1 MGPRT
6 SDGKKKPRDRKRAH
20 GEPDGDAPSGEA
32 VAPATESAAAHQGDT
47 AAGERDHMLAG
58 SAGGSTLVAKSEA
71 THTDEGPGS
80 ATAQPEDAA
89 ADDSSTQD
97 ATTHD
102 GPMPVSTATEDE
114 PAEPDGPVAPAY
126 RNRFANLASPEAGWA
141 VPGVTGLDAGSGFSG
156 ESGDSESGGESGG
169 ADTDSAG
176 DDDTVADDRG
186 FGVSRATA
194 DPDRFLGYDAVV
206 LLAEFDQLN
215 ERLATVVGCADA
227 HACRRLVERL
237 TPTVRKLEAMVGQA
251 AGKTATGGGTDSC
264 RHATPRVWLA
274 YETRVTPT
282 VAGSMLADQEF
293 LDRQPEIN
301 TARAAGELSWQH
313 ITAFRTVLSA
323 KPWREAPFAQV
334 VDHFVTVAQCSDPTE
349 LRKALTTWAEAL
361 DDEVAPDRPDRAYA
375 DRALHLRQ
383 VGEIWD
389 IRGTLPKLEGATL
402 AGVLDEVIAAAR
414 RAGCTCGQDPCS
426 CPDDATPRAT
436 KRADA
441 LTALAGWATAH
452 RTCLADDPL
461 LSAGGAQRSRPM
473 IIVPLDRLAPHQIPA
488 TLREQL
494 TANPVGAR
502 SGSGPHTCGPTS
514 GSIGGGPHSGGQ
526 VHNNGSGGT
535 SCGCGDSD
543 FDSDTTHPHPHIDGS
558 PTEGSHTGSSDSNG
572 ADSDS
577 PPTAGR
583 DPHHPNGVAPPVIG
597 GAARLTARELNEGL
611 NALGVSAVRWYAGSE
626 SGTLN
631 RRDTEVE
638 LCDATVARII
648 TDPQGYPLDVGHET
662 RLINPGLRAALI
674 ARDGGCI
681 VAGCTIPASWSDAH
695 HVIPWSTDGET
706 SLQNLALCCRRH
718 HRAIHAG
725 HWTITFTNGIPNAHP
740 S

>member
-20 GEPDGDAPSGEA
+20 GEPDGDAPGGEA
-32 VAPATESAAAHQGDT
+32 VAPAIDGFAADQGDT
-47 AAGERDHMLAG
+47 AAGG
-58 SAGGSTLVAKSEA
+58 
-71 THTDEGPGS
+71 
-80 ATAQPEDAA
+80 
-89 ADDSSTQD
+89 SSTQD
-97 ATTHD
+97 GTTGD
-102 GPMPVSTATEDE
+102 ESVPVSTTTEDE
-114 PAEPDGPVAPAY
+114 PDEPVY
-126 RNRFANLASPEAGWA
+126 RRRFANLASPEAGWA
-141 VPGVTGLDAGSGFSG
+141 VPGVTGLDTG
-156 ESGDSESGGESGG
+156 GDVVDGG
-169 ADTDSAG
+169 AG
-176 DDDTVADDRG
+176 VDDRG
-186 FGVSRATA
+186 FGVSRASA
-194 DPDRFLGYDAVV
+194 DPDRFLGYDAVA
-206 LLAEFDQLN
+206 LLAEFDELN
-215 ERLATVVGCADA
+215 ARLATVVGCADA

-237 TPTVRKLEAMVGQA
+237 TPTVRRLEALVGQA
-251 AGKTATGGGTDSC
+251 AGKAATGGGTDSC

-274 YETRVTPT
+274 YETRVTQT

-293 LDRQPEIN
+293 LGRQPEIA

-313 ITAFRTVLSA
+313 ITAFRTVVTA

-334 VDHFVTVAQCSDPTE
+334 VDHFVTVALCSDPTE
-349 LRKALTTWAEAL
+349 LRRALNSWAEAT

-473 IIVPLDRLAPHQIPA
+473 IIVPLDRLTPHQTPA

-494 TANPVGAR
+494 NTYVQD
-502 SGSGPHTCGPTS
+502 SGHGT
-514 GSIGGGPHSGGQ
+514 
-526 VHNNGSGGT
+526 NGSGRYRTGGGAGPGPNRGRQIHDHET
-535 SCGCGDSD
+535 VMGGRG
-543 FDSDTTHPHPHIDGS
+543 GS
-558 PTEGSHTGSSDSNG
+558 GEPATG
-572 ADSDS
+572 S
-577 PPTAGR
+577 PPTTGR
-583 DPHHPNGVAPPVIG
+583 DPDDPSAVAPPGNAGETV
-597 GAARLTARELNEGL
+597 RLTARELNEGL
-611 NALGVSAVRWYAGSE
+611 TQLGVSAVRWYAGSE

-648 TDPQGYPLDVGHET
+648 TDPDGYPLDVGHET

-674 ARDGGCI
+674 TRDGGC
-681 VAGCTIPASWSDAH
+681 VVEGCTIPASWSDAH
-695 HVIPWSTDGET
+695 HVIPWSAGGET
-706 SLQNLALCCRRH
+706 ALSNLALTCRRH
-718 HRAIHAG
+718 HRGIHACI
-725 HWTITFTNGIPNAHP
+725 WTITYTNGVPYAHP
-740 S
+740 SYPTPA

>member
-1 MGPRT
+1 MGPRS
-6 SDGKKKPRDRKRAH
+6 SDGNKKPRGRKRAH
-20 GEPDGDAPSGEA
+20 GEPDGGTPAGAVADDTMRVSAEDANVVDDSGEPDGLTTNT
-32 VAPATESAAAHQGDT
+32 PAS
-47 AAGERDHMLAG
+47 
-58 SAGGSTLVAKSEA
+58 
-71 THTDEGPGS
+71 DEP
-80 ATAQPEDAA
+80 AQAE
-89 ADDSSTQD
+89 
-97 ATTHD
+97 
-102 GPMPVSTATEDE
+102 PVE
-114 PAEPDGPVAPAY
+114 PAEPVY
-126 RNRFANLASPEAGWA
+126 RRRFANLASPEAGWA
-141 VPGVTGLDAGSGFSG
+141 VPGVTGLDASS
-156 ESGDSESGGESGG
+156 ESGG
-169 ADTDSAG
+169 ADADAA
-176 DDDTVADDRG
+176 DDDTGADDRG

-194 DPDRFLGYDAVV
+194 DPDRFLGCDAVA
-206 LLAEFDQLN
+206 LLQEFDQLN
-215 ERLATVVGCADA
+215 ARLATVVGCADA

-237 TPTVRKLEAMVGQA
+237 TPTVRQLEALVGQA
-251 AGKTATGGGTDSC
+251 AGKAATGGGVDSC

-282 VAGSMLADQEF
+282 VAGSMLADQQF

-301 TARAAGELSWQH
+301 AARAAGELSWQH

-452 RTCLADDPL
+452 RTCLADDSL

-473 IIVPLDRLAPHQIPA
+473 IIVPLDRLAPHQTPA
-488 TLREQL
+488 SLREQL
-494 TANPVGAR
+494 NAYIR
-502 SGSGPHTCGPTS
+502 DSGHGT
-514 GSIGGGPHSGGQ
+514 
-526 VHNNGSGGT
+526 NGSGRYHTGGGT
-535 SCGCGDSD
+535 NASDGGGVDPRLHSGRHVNPDGSTTGCGCSGTPADSA
-543 FDSDTTHPHPHIDGS
+543 SPHPHDDGA
-558 PTEGSHTGSSDSNG
+558 HTDGRHAGGRDPSG
-572 ADSDS
+572 
-577 PPTAGR
+577 PPVAGR
-583 DPHHPNGVAPPVIG
+583 DPDDSNAVAPPGNAGETV
-597 GAARLTARELNEGL
+597 RLTARELNEGL
-611 NALGVSAVRWYAGSE
+611 THLGVSAVRWYAGSE

-648 TDPQGYPLDVGHET
+648 TDPDGYPLDVGHET

-674 ARDGGCI
+674 TRDGGC
-681 VAGCTIPASWSDAH
+681 VVEGCTIPASWCDAH
-695 HVIPWSTDGET
+695 HVIHWGAGGET
-706 SLQNLALCCRRH
+706 TLSNLALTCRRH

-725 HWTITFTNGIPNAHP
+725 HWEITFTNGIPTAHP
-740 S
+740 T

>member
-1 MGPRT
+1 MGPRS
-6 SDGKKKPRDRKRAH
+6 SDGKKKPRGRKRAH
-20 GEPDGDAPSGEA
+20 GEHDGDAPSGEA
-32 VAPATESAAAHQGDT
+32 VAPAIAGAAADQGDT
-47 AAGERDHMLAG
+47 AADG
-58 SAGGSTLVAKSEA
+58 
-71 THTDEGPGS
+71 
-80 ATAQPEDAA
+80 
-89 ADDSSTQD
+89 SSTQD
-97 ATTHD
+97 GTT
-102 GPMPVSTATEDE
+102 GEESVPVSATTEDE
-114 PAEPDGPVAPAY
+114 PTEPVY
-126 RNRFANLASPEAGWA
+126 RRRFANLASPEAGWA
-141 VPGVTGLDAGSGFSG
+141 VPGVTGFDAGSN
-156 ESGDSESGGESGG
+156 EGDE
-169 ADTDSAG
+169 
-176 DDDTVADDRG
+176 ADDSSVVDDPG

-194 DPDRFLGYDAVV
+194 DPDRFLGYDAVA
-206 LLAEFDQLN
+206 LLQEFDQLN
-215 ERLATVVGCADA
+215 ERLAGVVGCADA
-227 HACRRLVERL
+227 HAARRLVERL
-237 TPTVRKLEAMVGQA
+237 TPTVRRLEALVGQA
-251 AGKTATGGGTDSC
+251 AGKAATGGGTDSC

-282 VAGSMLADQEF
+282 VAGSMLADQDF

-301 TARAAGELSWQH
+301 AARAAGELSWQH

-334 VDHFVTVAQCSDPTE
+334 VEHFVTVAQCSDPTE

-361 DDEVAPDRPDRAYA
+361 DDEVAPDRPDRAYS

-414 RAGCTCGQDPCS
+414 RAGCTCGQVPCS
-426 CPDDATPRAT
+426 CPDDSTPRAT

-473 IIVPLDRLAPHQIPA
+473 IIVPLDRLAPHQIP
-488 TLREQL
+488 TSLREQL
-494 TANPVGAR
+494 ATGPVGNSNRNGSGHTGRYLADGGNPNG
-502 SGSGPHTCGPTS
+502 GSGPHTCGPTS
-514 GSIGGGPHSGGQ
+514 GSIGGA
-526 VHNNGSGGT
+526 V
-535 SCGCGDSD
+535 
-543 FDSDTTHPHPHIDGS
+543 
-558 PTEGSHTGSSDSNG
+558 
-572 ADSDS
+572 
-577 PPTAGR
+577 
-583 DPHHPNGVAPPVIG
+583 
-597 GAARLTARELNEGL
+597 RLTARELNVGL
-611 NALGVSAVRWYAGSE
+611 NGLGVSAVRWYAGSV

-648 TDPQGYPLDVGHET
+648 TDPDGYPLDVGHET

-674 ARDGGCI
+674 ARDGGC
-681 VAGCTIPASWSDAH
+681 VVSGCTIPASWSDAH
-695 HVIPWSTDGET
+695 HVIPWSTGGET
-706 SLQNLALCCRRH
+706 VLSNLALTCRRH

-725 HWTITFTNGIPNAHP
+725 AWKITFTNGIPHAHP

>member
-1 MGPRT
+1 MIDVMGRVSTTNILRGGVISMGPRT
-6 SDGKKKPRDRKRAH
+6 SDGKKKPRGRKRAH
-20 GEPDGDAPSGEA
+20 GEPAGDVVDAAVDLVTDSSG
-32 VAPATESAAAHQGDT
+32 
-47 AAGERDHMLAG
+47 
-58 SAGGSTLVAKSEA
+58 
-71 THTDEGPGS
+71 TD
-80 ATAQPEDAA
+80 DAMEVPA
-89 ADDSSTQD
+89 ADDANATDD
-97 ATTHD
+97 AD
-102 GPMPVSTATEDE
+102 DPDELIAEAPTEDE
-114 PAEPDGPVAPAY
+114 PVQAALTEPVY

-141 VPGVTGLDAGSGFSG
+141 VPGVTGLDAGSDSDG
-156 ESGDSESGGESGG
+156 SESRDDSDG
-169 ADTDSAG
+169 TDSAAG
-176 DDDTVADDRG
+176 GTGAGAEVGADDDCGR
-186 FGVSRATA
+186 FGVSRAGA
-194 DPDRFLGYDAVV
+194 DPDRFLGCDAVA
-206 LLAEFDQLN
+206 LLQEFDELN
-215 ERLATVVGCADA
+215 ERLAGVVRCSDA

-237 TPTVRKLEAMVGQA
+237 TPTVRKLEALVGQA

-264 RHATPRVWLA
+264 RHSTPRAWLA

-282 VAGSMLADQEF
+282 VAGSMLADQDF
-293 LDRQPEIN
+293 LNRQPEIN
-301 TARAAGELSWQH
+301 SARAAGELSWQH

-334 VDHFVTVAQCSDPTE
+334 VEHFVTVAQCSDPTE
-349 LRKALTTWAEAL
+349 LRKALNSWAEAT

-452 RTCLADDPL
+452 RTCLTDDPL

-473 IIVPLDRLAPHQIPA
+473 IIVPLDRLTPHQIPA
-488 TLREQL
+488 SLREHH
-494 TANPVGAR
+494 TANPPGNS
-502 SGSGPHTCGPTS
+502 SGSGLYRTGRDLAGGGNTDASSGPHTCG
-514 GSIGGGPHSGGQ
+514 
-526 VHNNGSGGT
+526 
-535 SCGCGDSD
+535 
-543 FDSDTTHPHPHIDGS
+543 
-558 PTEGSHTGSSDSNG
+558 SHTGGPDPSAPPG
-572 ADSDS
+572 ADQ
-577 PPTAGR
+577 
-583 DPHHPNGVAPPVIG
+583 

-611 NALGVSAVRWYAGSE
+611 TALGVSAVRWYAGSE

-648 TDPQGYPLDVGHET
+648 TDPDGYPLDVGHET

-674 ARDGGCI
+674 TRDGGCLI
-681 VAGCTIPASWSDAH
+681 PGCTIPASWSDAH
-695 HVIPWSTDGET
+695 HVIPWSAGGET
-706 SLQNLALCCRRH
+706 SLQNLALACRRH

-725 HWTITFTNGIPNAHP
+725 LWEIAFTNGIPNAHP

>member
-6 SDGKKKPRDRKRAH
+6 SDGKKKPRGRKRAH

-32 VAPATESAAAHQGDT
+32 VAPAIEGVTADQGDSV
-47 AAGERDHMLAG
+47 ADNPSDPDE
-58 SAGGSTLVAKSEA
+58 LVTNTPAS
-71 THTDEGPGS
+71 
-80 ATAQPEDAA
+80 
-89 ADDSSTQD
+89 
-97 ATTHD
+97 
-102 GPMPVSTATEDE
+102 DE
-114 PAEPDGPVAPAY
+114 PAQGEPVELDEPAAPVY
-126 RNRFANLASPEAGWA
+126 RRQFVSLASPEAGWA
-141 VPGVTGLDAGSGFSG
+141 VPGVTGLDAGS
-156 ESGDSESGGESGG
+156 ESGG
-169 ADTDSAG
+169 ADAA
-176 DDDTVADDRG
+176 DDDTGADDRG
-186 FGVSRATA
+186 FGVSRAGA
-194 DPDRFLGYDAVV
+194 DPDRFLGFDAVA
-206 LLAEFDQLN
+206 LLQEFDELN

-237 TPTVRKLEAMVGQA
+237 TPTVRQLEALVGQA
-251 AGKTATGGGTDSC
+251 AGKTARGGGTDSC
-264 RHATPRVWLA
+264 RHSTPRVWLA

-301 TARAAGELSWQH
+301 AARDAGDLSWQH

-349 LRKALTTWAEAL
+349 LRKALNSWAEAT

-452 RTCLADDPL
+452 RTCLTDDPL

-473 IIVPLDRLAPHQIPA
+473 IIVPLDRLTPHQIP
-488 TLREQL
+488 TSLRNHLNAYVQD
-494 TANPVGAR
+494 
-502 SGSGPHTCGPTS
+502 SGNGTNGTDRYRTGGGNTNASSGPHTG
-514 GSIGGGPHSGGQ
+514 
-526 VHNNGSGGT
+526 
-535 SCGCGDSD
+535 
-543 FDSDTTHPHPHIDGS
+543 
-558 PTEGSHTGSSDSNG
+558 GSHTGG
-572 ADSDS
+572 
-577 PPTAGR
+577 P
-583 DPHHPNGVAPPVIG
+583 DPSAPPGAG
-597 GAARLTARELNEGL
+597 GETVRLTARELNEGL
-611 NALGVSAVRWYAGSE
+611 TQLGVSAVRWYAGSE

-648 TDPQGYPLDVGHET
+648 TDPDGYPLDVGHET

-674 ARDGGCI
+674 ARDGGC
-681 VAGCTIPASWSDAH
+681 VVSGCTIPASWSDAH
-695 HVIPWSTDGET
+695 HVIPWSTGGET
-706 SLQNLALCCRRH
+706 SMQNLALTCRRH
-718 HRAIHAG
+718 HRAIHTG
-725 HWTITFTNGIPNAHP
+725 LWKITYTNGIPNAHP
-740 S
+740 T

>member
-6 SDGKKKPRDRKRAH
+6 SDGKKKPRGSKRAH
-20 GEPDGDAPSGEA
+20 GEPDGDAPEGA
-32 VAPATESAAAHQGDT
+32 VNASDAGDT
-47 AAGERDHMLAG
+47 MWVPASH
-58 SAGGSTLVAKSEA
+58 
-71 THTDEGPGS
+71 
-80 ATAQPEDAA
+80 
-89 ADDSSTQD
+89 DSD
-97 ATTHD
+97 
-102 GPMPVSTATEDE
+102 ATEDPGDPGGLIANTPASDE
-114 PAEPDGPVAPAY
+114 PAQSEPVGPAEPVY
-126 RNRFANLASPEAGWA
+126 RRRFANLASPEAGWA
-141 VPGVTGLDAGSGFSG
+141 VPGVTGLDAGS
-156 ESGDSESGGESGG
+156 ESGG
-169 ADTDSAG
+169 ADTDAAG
-176 DDDTVADDRG
+176 DGAGADGGADDDLGR
-186 FGVSRATA
+186 FGVSRAAA
-194 DPDRFLGYDAVV
+194 DPDRFLGCDAVA
-206 LLAEFDQLN
+206 LLQEFDQLN
-215 ERLATVVGCADA
+215 ERLSGVVGCADA

-237 TPTVRKLEAMVGQA
+237 TPTVRKLEALVGQA

-282 VAGSMLADQEF
+282 VAGAMLADQDF

-313 ITAFRTVLSA
+313 ITAFRTVVTA

-334 VDHFVTVAQCSDPTE
+334 VEHFVTVAQCSDPTE
-349 LRKALTTWAEAL
+349 LRRALDSWAEAT
-361 DDEVAPDRPDRAYA
+361 DDKVAPDRPDRAYS

-452 RTCLADDPL
+452 RTCLTDDPL

-473 IIVPLDRLAPHQIPA
+473 IIVPLDRLAPHQIP
-488 TLREQL
+488 TSLREQL
-494 TANPVGAR
+494 NAIPPNSG
-502 SGSGPHTCGPTS
+502 GSGPRVACDGHTNHGDTVTGGYGGSDRGSDGP
-514 GSIGGGPHSGGQ
+514 P
-526 VHNNGSGGT
+526 
-535 SCGCGDSD
+535 
-543 FDSDTTHPHPHIDGS
+543 DTDH
-558 PTEGSHTGSSDSNG
+558 
-572 ADSDS
+572 
-577 PPTAGR
+577 
-583 DPHHPNGVAPPVIG
+583 

-611 NALGVSAVRWYAGSE
+611 TRLGVSAVRWYAGSE

-648 TDPQGYPLDVGHET
+648 TDPDGYPLDVGHET

-674 ARDGGCI
+674 ARDGGCV

-695 HVIPWSTDGET
+695 HVIPWAAGGET
-706 SLQNLALCCRRH
+706 SLQNLALACRRH

-725 HWTITFTNGIPNAHP
+725 VWTITFTNGIPQAHP
-740 S
+740 T

>member
-6 SDGKKKPRDRKRAH
+6 SDGKKKPRDRKRAQ
-20 GEPDGDAPSGEA
+20 GEPDAP
-32 VAPATESAAAHQGDT
+32 V
-47 AAGERDHMLAG
+47 
-58 SAGGSTLVAKSEA
+58 
-71 THTDEGPGS
+71 
-80 ATAQPEDAA
+80 
-89 ADDSSTQD
+89 
-97 ATTHD
+97 
-102 GPMPVSTATEDE
+102 
-114 PAEPDGPVAPAY
+114 Y

-141 VPGVTGLDAGSGFSG
+141 VPGVTGLDAGSASDG
-156 ESGDSESGGESGG
+156 SESGGSESGSESDDADAAAGGTGAEAEGG
-169 ADTDSAG
+169 AD
-176 DDDTVADDRG
+176 DDRG
-186 FGVSRATA
+186 FGVSRAAA
-194 DPDRFLGYDAVV
+194 DPDRFLGCDAVA
-206 LLAEFDQLN
+206 LLEEFDQLN

-227 HACRRLVERL
+227 HAARRLVERL
-237 TPTVRKLEAMVGQA
+237 TPTVRQLEAMVGQA
-251 AGKTATGGGTDSC
+251 AGKAATGGGVDSC

-301 TARAAGELSWQH
+301 TAREAGELSWQH
-313 ITAFRTVLSA
+313 VTAFRTVLSA

-334 VDHFVTVAQCSDPTE
+334 VEHFVTVALCSDPTE
-349 LRKALTTWAEAL
+349 LRRALNSWAEAL
-361 DDEVAPDRPDRAYA
+361 DDEVAPDRPDRAYS

-473 IIVPLDRLAPHQIPA
+473 IIVPLDRLAPHQTPA
-488 TLREQL
+488 SLRDHL
-494 TANPVGAR
+494 TANLPGNS
-502 SGSGPHTCGPTS
+502 SGSGLYRTGRDLAGGGNTDASSGPHTCG
-514 GSIGGGPHSGGQ
+514 
-526 VHNNGSGGT
+526 
-535 SCGCGDSD
+535 
-543 FDSDTTHPHPHIDGS
+543 
-558 PTEGSHTGSSDSNG
+558 SHTGGPDPSAPPG
-572 ADSDS
+572 AD
-577 PPTAGR
+577 
-583 DPHHPNGVAPPVIG
+583 H

-611 NALGVSAVRWYAGSE
+611 TALGVSAVRWYAGSE

-648 TDPQGYPLDVGHET
+648 TDPDGYPLDVGHET

-695 HVIPWSTDGET
+695 HVIPWSAGGET
-706 SLQNLALCCRRH
+706 ALSNLALTCRRH

-725 HWTITFTNGIPNAHP
+725 LWEITFINGIPNAHP

>member
-6 SDGKKKPRDRKRAH
+6 SDGKKKPRGRKRAH
-20 GEPDGDAPSGEA
+20 GEP
-32 VAPATESAAAHQGDT
+32 
-47 AAGERDHMLAG
+47 
-58 SAGGSTLVAKSEA
+58 
-71 THTDEGPGS
+71 
-80 ATAQPEDAA
+80 
-89 ADDSSTQD
+89 
-97 ATTHD
+97 
-102 GPMPVSTATEDE
+102 
-114 PAEPDGPVAPAY
+114 AEPAY

-141 VPGVTGLDAGSGFSG
+141 VPGVTGLDAS
-156 ESGDSESGGESGG
+156 SESDG
-169 ADTDSAG
+169 ADSAAG
-176 DDDTVADDRG
+176 GTGAEG
-186 FGVSRATA
+186 GGHFGVSRAGA
-194 DPDRFLGYDAVV
+194 DPDRFLGFDAVA
-206 LLAEFDQLN
+206 LLEEFDELN

-227 HACRRLVERL
+227 HAARRLVERL
-237 TPTVRKLEAMVGQA
+237 TPVVRRLEALAGQA
-251 AGKTATGGGTDSC
+251 AGKAAAGGGTDSC

-274 YETRVTPT
+274 YETRVTQT
-282 VAGSMLADQEF
+282 VAGSMLADQQF

-313 ITAFRTVLSA
+313 ITAFRTVVTA

-334 VDHFVTVAQCSDPTE
+334 VDHFVTVALCSDPTE
-349 LRKALTTWAEAL
+349 LRRALNSWAEAT
-361 DDEVAPDRPDRAYA
+361 DDEVAPDRLDRAYS

-473 IIVPLDRLAPHQIPA
+473 IIVPLDRLTPHQTPA
-488 TLREQL
+488 TLRDQL
-494 TANPVGAR
+494 NANPPGN
-502 SGSGPHTCGPTS
+502 SSS
-514 GSIGGGPHSGGQ
+514 SGGR
-526 VHNNGSGGT
+526 
-535 SCGCGDSD
+535 DISD
-543 FDSDTTHPHPHIDGS
+543 RPS
-558 PTEGSHTGSSDSNG
+558 
-572 ADSDS
+572 
-577 PPTAGR
+577 TAGR
-583 DPHHPNGVAPPVIG
+583 DPDDPSAVAPPGNAGETV
-597 GAARLTARELNEGL
+597 RLTARELNEGL
-611 NALGVSAVRWYAGSE
+611 TALGVSAVRWYAGSE
-626 SGTLN
+626 FGTLN

-648 TDPQGYPLDVGHET
+648 TDPDGYPLDVGHET

-674 ARDGGCI
+674 ARDGGC
-681 VAGCTIPASWSDAH
+681 VVEGCTIPASWSDAH
-695 HVIPWSTDGET
+695 HVIPWSAGGITAL
-706 SLQNLALCCRRH
+706 SNLALTCRRH

-725 HWTITFTNGIPNAHP
+725 LWKVTFTNGIPNAHP
-740 S
+740 T

>member
-6 SDGKKKPRDRKRAH
+6 SDGKKKRGGRKRAE
-20 GEPDGDAPSGEA
+20 GEPDE
-32 VAPATESAAAHQGDT
+32 
-47 AAGERDHMLAG
+47 
-58 SAGGSTLVAKSEA
+58 
-71 THTDEGPGS
+71 
-80 ATAQPEDAA
+80 
-89 ADDSSTQD
+89 
-97 ATTHD
+97 
-102 GPMPVSTATEDE
+102 PV
-114 PAEPDGPVAPAY
+114 Y
-126 RNRFANLASPEAGWA
+126 RRRFANLASPEAGWA
-141 VPGVTGLDAGSGFSG
+141 VPGVTGLDAGSN
-156 ESGDSESGGESGG
+156 
-169 ADTDSAG
+169 AG
-176 DDDTVADDRG
+176 DQADDGTSDDNGG

-194 DPDRFLGYDAVV
+194 DPDRFLGFDAVA
-206 LLAEFDQLN
+206 LLEEFDELN
-215 ERLATVVGCADA
+215 ARLATVVGCADA

-237 TPTVRKLEAMVGQA
+237 TPTVRKLEAIMGQA
-251 AGKTATGGGTDSC
+251 AGKAATGGGTDSC

-301 TARAAGELSWQH
+301 SARAAGELSWQH

-334 VDHFVTVAQCSDPTE
+334 VEHFVTVAQCSDPTE
-349 LRKALTTWAEAL
+349 LRRALNSWAEAT
-361 DDEVAPDRPDRAYA
+361 DDEVAPDRPDRAYS

-402 AGVLDEVIAAAR
+402 AGVLDEVIAAAH

-473 IIVPLDRLAPHQIPA
+473 IIVPLDRLAPHQIP
-488 TLREQL
+488 TSLREKL
-494 TANPVGAR
+494 NANPPGNS
-502 SGSGPHTCGPTS
+502 SGSGGRD
-514 GSIGGGPHSGGQ
+514 ISGG
-526 VHNNGSGGT
+526 
-535 SCGCGDSD
+535 
-543 FDSDTTHPHPHIDGS
+543 
-558 PTEGSHTGSSDSNG
+558 
-572 ADSDS
+572 

-583 DPHHPNGVAPPVIG
+583 DPHDPNAVAPP
-597 GAARLTARELNEGL
+597 GAAGETVRLTVRELTEGL
-611 NALGVSAVRWYAGSE
+611 TALGVSAVRWYAGSE

-648 TDPQGYPLDVGHET
+648 TDPDGYPLDVGHET

-674 ARDGGCI
+674 ARDGGCV
-681 VAGCTIPASWSDAH
+681 VAGCTIPAAWCDAH
-695 HVIPWSTDGET
+695 
-706 SLQNLALCCRRH
+706 QCAARRCLSE
-718 HRAIHAG
+718 RGWKTRRGCAVVAVR
-725 HWTITFTNGIPNAHP
+725 
-740 S
+740 